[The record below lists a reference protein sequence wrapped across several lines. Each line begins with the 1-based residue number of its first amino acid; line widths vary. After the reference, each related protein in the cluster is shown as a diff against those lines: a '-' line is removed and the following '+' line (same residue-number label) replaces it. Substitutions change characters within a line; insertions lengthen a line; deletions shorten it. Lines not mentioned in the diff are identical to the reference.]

1 MIRQKPLEEVLEQNR
16 AYFDLY
22 RDAGFEK
29 DRSRVSQ
36 LFSEARPTYQT
47 VAHPQI
53 EPEFIARIAPLGARG
68 VDLLAACL
76 QVPEFARL
84 VRFGIDPRDDR
95 QWCSADKELRALA
108 PFLDRMVSALQ
119 RTPEQSL
126 NDMLS
131 AVFSWTPV
139 EMVKP
144 DDTMPLWALQRE
156 FIELFPAN
164 GAPLLGQ
171 FYHMYLQDGQ
181 QECSGELHWRAEV
194 IAFADWCQR
203 IELNHYHWPS
213 QWVLQQWRFKFISK
227 CVETELGPV
236 ESGETPSL
244 WFELA
249 ENIGFEAAE
258 QVLHYIKEDR
268 SDLLLNNKM
277 AFNTPLRL
285 KSGTARQYALLLKR
299 AELAFGLDPQVERG
313 LALARLIIGTP
324 TVEDLQA
331 ARIVPAARN
340 PQTMPPLENRAAD
353 DGSNQTS
360 LKPTDLLIILLML
373 AVVCGTLYGIVA
385 MVAKVILAS
394 IMA

>member
-1 MIRQKPLEEVLEQNR
+1 M
-16 AYFDLY
+16 
-22 RDAGFEK
+22 
-29 DRSRVSQ
+29 
-36 LFSEARPTYQT
+36 
-47 VAHPQI
+47 
-53 EPEFIARIAPLGARG
+53 
-68 VDLLAACL
+68 
-76 QVPEFARL
+76 
-84 VRFGIDPRDDR
+84 
-95 QWCSADKELRALA
+95 
-108 PFLDRMVSALQ
+108 
-119 RTPEQSL
+119 
-126 NDMLS
+126 
-131 AVFSWTPV
+131 
-139 EMVKP
+139 
-144 DDTMPLWALQRE
+144 
-156 FIELFPAN
+156 
-164 GAPLLGQ
+164 
-171 FYHMYLQDGQ
+171 
-181 QECSGELHWRAEV
+181 

-340 PQTMPPLENRAAD
+340 PQAMPPLENRAAN